1 MKKVYI
7 KPEITVIEM
16 QMDCSILAGS
26 LGNGSSLGV
35 SDAPQDG
42 SRFNANRRKS
52 VWDDEDDELF

>member
-26 LGNGSSLGV
+26 FGV
-35 SDAPQDG
+35 SDEEYG
-42 SRFNANRRKS
+42 GNCFNANRRKS

>member
-16 QMDCSILAGS
+16 QTDCSILAGS
-26 LGNGSSLGV
+26 FVVSEESHAGN
-35 SDAPQDG
+35 
-42 SRFNANRRKS
+42 RFNANRRKS

>member
-26 LGNGSSLGV
+26 PSFGV
-35 SDAPQDG
+35 SDVEYG
-42 SRFNANRRKS
+42 GNRFNANRRKS